1 MAELFLKNEIWFCTS
16 PQIFLLL
23 FPSSGQVFI
32 GLGLIA
38 IPQATNLYELILPM
52 GFMGIAIGMVE
63 SSMMPHLGYLVDLRH
78 VGVYGNIYAVGD
90 ISFCLAFAI
99 GPIVAGPIVQT
110 GIFLKLFSI
119 FLSEELT
126 QLANHRAEICCHTFQ
141 KSVLKLIIG
150 VSHIFF
156 HITISIK
163 IVENDNK
170 YHYRKKILTIFNN
183 VCHKMLTFPPGE

>member
-1 MAELFLKNEIWFCTS
+1 MF
-16 PQIFLLL
+16 
-23 FPSSGQVFI
+23 V

-110 GIFLKLFSI
+110 GILLKVILHLSKLRVEPARKSPCGNLLSHFSEKCI
-119 FLSEELT
+119 QIENWSIT
-126 QLANHRAEICCHTFQ
+126 
-141 KSVLKLIIG
+141 
-150 VSHIFF
+150 HIF
-156 HITISIK
+156 SYY
-163 IVENDNK
+163 N
-170 YHYRKKILTIFNN
+170 
-183 VCHKMLTFPPGE
+183 